1 MRLLIALI
9 ALLAS
14 SATAQTT
21 PWPPEPLTNLKEY
34 LQLSDV
40 QLQII
45 LHNNDEYNR
54 WSAERQ
60 SRIRQIQDEIVQE
73 TAKSPL
79 DPTALGVLYA
89 EIETIC
95 RELRDRAILYRSR
108 NLQALEPAQKA
119 RLKTLEEALKL
130 LPLASEAQ
138 FSNLAGELTSAPYA
152 FSSRYVSTGGARLG
166 GLIVAPGC
174 SLPMSGMATR
184 TGDFTATPA
193 ESR

>member
-1 MRLLIALI
+1 MRRLIALI
-9 ALLAS
+9 AIFAS

-21 PWPPEPLTNLKEY
+21 PWPPEPLANLKEY

-45 LHNNDEYNR
+45 LHNNDKYNR

-60 SRIRQIQDEIVQE
+60 SRIRQIQEEIVQE

-89 EIETIC
+89 EIETLC

-108 NLQALEPAQKA
+108 NLEAFEPAQKA
-119 RLKTLEEALKL
+119 RLKALEAALKL

-138 FSNLAGELTSAPYA
+138 FSNLAGELTSAPYG
-152 FSSRYVSTGGARLG
+152 FTSRYVSTGGARLG
-166 GLIVAPGC
+166 GPIVAPGC
-174 SLPMSGMATR
+174 SLPMSGVATR
-184 TGDFTATPA
+184 TGDFTATPDN
-193 ESR
+193 R